1 MSGLCLSS
9 HIQKHYISEIGAG
22 IVLRC
27 KCVWVGRGGG
37 TEVPI
42 RVGLIRFCQQ
52 ELIENI
58 QKNSVSSNCTVP
70 D

>member
-1 MSGLCLSS
+1 MCGW
-9 HIQKHYISEIGAG
+9 E
-22 IVLRC
+22 
-27 KCVWVGRGGG
+27 GGG